1 MPFKITLPA
10 TTSARQAQPEV
21 KAREFLKQVAAQL
34 IKSDGSVKSGYLRV
48 SANDSWSAGH
58 LGSGATKA
66 TTQILDQVQLAYGP
80 EAKKVLQ
87 NYLENTSAKPGA
99 AGKIGTQSFVALIQK
114 MEEPKTSYAVGYLDS
129 SSQKIFRAH
138 LGDHRLD
145 TTILA
150 PLHTRHF
157 EMPLS
162 PFFSFQPPV
171 ADTSIPVEEALVATP
186 DFPSLLNQVRASAF
200 AIDGSASLIS
210 DALSNGRYADAASLM
225 NAHEPRLTPAEM
237 ARELVNEHY
246 GGKAHPTRLVQ
257 FAVAAFNG
265 AHRAEAVAEFL
276 LEAFC
281 TPHDTNV
288 TNDTKEAKDKKDME
302 LVTLLFGSLH
312 LWQASGQNDID
323 HLGRILAKKVPER
336 LPQINVAKTE
346 LLQLSRLQLAD
357 RIDFDHIES
366 LMQKFDNPSD
376 ILTAVGRQTIERL
389 QRLQYLTVSASS
401 KLNAS
406 ILLPRQSIKLPLA
419 ERSLLLGCTMPAA
432 NVSKVGHSFLRN
444 PAGDLRGAK
453 LLTCVIRGTAGDVH
467 FDRADL
473 TGSELTFEVNPTE
486 NGNMHSVTFEGA
498 WLDDAEVRIDYAQ
511 LDQEVTL
518 DRAKGSAA
526 IVQVMQH
533 TDSASPKKGPLAAI
547 ASIPDR
553 YAPMKIKLMR
563 EAIEFIE
570 KHNLIAELAGSLSA
584 VIDRNNIYANDPVT
598 QRFFKSATE

>member
-1 MPFKITLPA
+1 MGFKITTPS
-10 TTSARQAQPEV
+10 TTSARQPQPKV
-21 KAREFLKQVAAQL
+21 MAREFLKQVAVNL
-34 IKSDGSVKSGYLRV
+34 IKDDGSVKSGYLRV

-87 NYLENTSAKPGA
+87 NYLENTSAKPGT

-162 PFFSFQPPV
+162 RFFSFQPPV

-210 DALSNGRYADAASLM
+210 DALSNGHYADAAALM
-225 NAHEPRLTPAEM
+225 NAREPRLSPAQM
-237 ARELVNEHY
+237 ARELVNDHY

-281 TPHDTNV
+281 TLHD
-288 TNDTKEAKDKKDME
+288 TNDTKKAKDKKDME
-302 LVTLLFGSLH
+302 VVRLLFDSLH

-323 HLGRILAKKVPER
+323 HLGRILVKKVPER

-346 LLQLSRLQLAD
+346 LLQLSQLHLAD

-366 LMQKFDNPSD
+366 LMQKFDNPKD
-376 ILTAVGRQTIERL
+376 IITAVGKQVMERM
-389 QRLQYLTVSASS
+389 QRLQYLTVSASP
-401 KLNAS
+401 KLKTP
-406 ILLPRQSIKLPLA
+406 ILLPGQSIDLPLA

-453 LLTCVIRGTAGDVH
+453 FLTCVIRGTAGDVH
-467 FDRADL
+467 FDGADL
-473 TGSELTFEVNPTE
+473 TGSELTFEVNPSN
-486 NGNMHSVTFEGA
+486 NGNMHSVTFVDA
-498 WLDDAEVRIDYAQ
+498 RLDDADVRIDYAQ
-511 LDQEVTL
+511 LDQEVAL
-518 DRAKGSAA
+518 DSAKGSAA

-533 TDSASPKKGPLAAI
+533 SDSASEKKGPLAAI